1 MIIQNVLLEPNSDRI
16 CLVFKSIWICLSIE
30 LSQNHSCQKM
40 NMAVDLLDLNK
51 KGQLS
56 WLSDYPILFKF
67 KWSISFLFLKQ
78 MIFLWVY
85 FLKFH
90 YKLILLGHSLNKSSK
105 ISFHEIRKIGRDWI
119 ANVTKCIFGWF
130 NWIVNL
136 TKCVFGWFKQ
146 VDVFWRDDKK
156 KGK

>member
-16 CLVFKSIWICLSIE
+16 CLVFKSIWIWLSIE
-30 LSQNHSCQKM
+30 LSQNHY
-40 NMAVDLLDLNK
+40 VK
-51 KGQLS
+51 KWI
-56 WLSDYPILFKF
+56 WLSIYLTWIKKDNSLDYLIIQFYLNLNDQSHFFFWNKLFF
-67 KWSISFLFLKQ
+67 W
-78 MIFLWVY
+78 WVY

-105 ISFHEIRKIGRDWI
+105 ISFHEIRKIRRDWI
-119 ANVTKCIFGWF
+119 ANVTKCI
-130 NWIVNL
+130 
-136 TKCVFGWFKQ
+136 FGWFKQ

>member
-1 MIIQNVLLEPNSDRI
+1 MAVYWIIS
-16 CLVFKSIWICLSIE
+16 KSL
-30 LSQNHSCQKM
+30 CQKM

-90 YKLILLGHSLNKSSK
+90 YKLILLGHNLNKSSK
-105 ISFHEIRKIGRDWI
+105 ISFHEIRKIGIDWI
-119 ANVTKCIFGWF
+119 ANV
-130 NWIVNL
+130 

-146 VDVFWRDDKK
+146 VDVFWWDDKK
-156 KGK
+156 KGKKNSQFIVNWAESSAYFYEKKFYFS